1 MGYHLAETVY
11 RIGREITSPSEQA
24 VLAALAFRAND
35 STLRC
40 YPKQDTLVRMTHL
53 SRSTVAAALKSLKA
67 KRLINWIR
75 GGNAVK
81 RRKGGCTVSNVYAL
95 NVRMLGELTGRKMPL
110 AEAVAKQAEEKAGD
124 AKPAAGADGAAANQP
139 AEVQTADDDGPS
151 VKNFSPIRRIMAILG
166 FVPRTRLYKDNYHAY
181 MKWMKMLGEE
191 RSRQVVLDFE
201 RDLKDNEFEFC
212 DRLPGLFMS
221 RLQDAVEFYGAQ
233 GQSAAG

>member
-35 STLRC
+35 TTLRC

-53 SRSTVAAALKSLKA
+53 SRSTVAAALKSLRA
-67 KRLINWIR
+67 KRFINWIR
-75 GGNAVK
+75 GGNVVK
-81 RRKGGCTVSNVYAL
+81 RRKGGCSVSNVYAL
-95 NVRMLGELTGRKMPL
+95 NVRMLCELTGRKMPL
-110 AEAVAKQAEEKAGD
+110 AKAVAKPEAAEAGD
-124 AKPAAGADGAAANQP
+124 AKPGADGAAANQP
-139 AEVQTADDDGPS
+139 AVVQTVDDDGPA
-151 VKNFSPIRRIMAILG
+151 VKNFSPIRRIMTILD
-166 FVPRTRLYKDNYHAY
+166 FVPRTRAYKDNYHAY
-181 MKWMKMLGEE
+181 MKWMKLLGEE

-201 RDLKDNEFEFC
+201 QDLRNNEFEFC

-233 GQSAAG
+233 GQG